1 MNPESLTQRAH
12 DVAGTE
18 TYRRLLGYT
27 WRYLR
32 VLVIAIVGMVVAGL
46 SEVGFAALMKPL
58 LDGSFVERDPTL
70 ITWMPV
76 ALLGVFVFRVIGEF
90 ASNYG
95 MAWVGRSVIRD
106 LRSDTFDQVL
116 HLPPRYFD
124 RVPSTEVLTRL
135 NYQSEQVS
143 EAASKAL
150 TILIRDS
157 VTVIGLLV
165 WMLYLSWQ
173 LTLFILV
180 LLPLLVGMVAG
191 ISRAFRRYARRIQE
205 SMGQVSHVAEE
216 TITGHR
222 VVKLYG
228 GEDYE
233 SARFDRQNQSNFR
246 AFMKMQAVQAASSP
260 LTQFVLAIGV
270 AGVVWFA
277 TSGERMEQISVGTFV
292 SFITALAMTLAPA
305 KRLINLNAIIQKGI
319 AAGES
324 LFALLDE
331 PRENERGATPVDRV
345 SGRIRFDDVWLSY
358 RDPAPESREDGDWV
372 LRGVTLDIPAGE
384 TVAFVGQSGAGKSSL
399 MGVLPRF
406 VEIQAGRV
414 LLDDTAH
421 DDLPLTDLR
430 RQFAYVSQETV
441 LFNASIA
448 ANIGYADGADY
459 DLERVREAARA
470 AFADEF
476 IEQMPEGFETSVGE
490 NGVLLSGG
498 QRQRIAIARALY
510 RDAPIL
516 LLDEATSALDT
527 RSEGYIQR
535 ALANLTRG
543 RTTLVIA
550 HRLSTIEHADRIVV
564 MEGGRIVEQ
573 GRHDELLAADGAY
586 AGLYRLQFA
595 EQAED

>member
-1 MNPESLTQRAH
+1 MSRSSLTRRAH
-12 DVAGTE
+12 AAAGWD

-27 WRYLR
+27 WRYTR
-32 VLVIAIVGMVVAGL
+32 VLVVAIVGMVVAGL

-58 LDGSFVERDPTL
+58 LDGSFVDRDPTL
-70 ITWMPV
+70 ITLMPL

-106 LRSDTFDQVL
+106 LRRDTFDQVL

-143 EAASKAL
+143 QAASNAL

-216 TITGHR
+216 TISGHR

-233 SARFDRQNQSNFR
+233 SARFDRQNQYNFR

-277 TSGERMEQISVGTFV
+277 TSGERMEEISVGTFV

-331 PRENERGATPVDRV
+331 PREDERATNTVDRV
-345 SGRIRFDDVWLSY
+345 SGRIGFDDVWLSY
-358 RDPAPESREDGDWV
+358 REPPPESREDGDWV
-372 LRGVTLDIPAGE
+372 LRGVTLEIPAGE

-414 LLDDTAH
+414 LLDDTPH
-421 DDLPLTDLR
+421 SELSLTDLR

-459 DLERVREAARA
+459 DEVRVREAARA

-476 IEQMPEGFETSVGE
+476 IEQMPEGFDTNVGE

-573 GRHDELLAADGAY
+573 GRHEDLLAADGAY

-595 EQAED
+595 EQAGG

>member
-1 MNPESLTQRAH
+1 MSRSSLTERAH
-12 DVAGTE
+12 AAAGWE
-18 TYRRLLGYT
+18 TYRRLLNYT
-27 WRYLR
+27 WRYTR
-32 VLVIAIVGMVVAGL
+32 VLVIAIVGMIVAGL

-58 LDGSFVERDPTL
+58 LDGSFVDRDPTL
-70 ITWMPV
+70 ITLMPL

-90 ASNYG
+90 ASGYG

-180 LLPLLVGMVAG
+180 LLPILVGMVAG

-233 SARFDRQNQSNFR
+233 SARFDKQNRSNFR

-277 TSGERMEQISVGTFV
+277 TSGERMDQITVGTFV

-331 PRENERGATPVDRV
+331 PREDDAGRGTARRV
-345 SGRIRFDDVWLSY
+345 SGAIRFDDVWLSY
-358 RDPAPESREDGDWV
+358 KDAPAETLEPADWV
-372 LRGVTLDIPAGE
+372 LRGVDLEIPAGQ

-399 MGVLPRF
+399 MSALPRF
-406 VEIQAGRV
+406 VEIQRGEIR
-414 LLDDTAH
+414 LDETAH
-421 DDLPLTDLR
+421 EALPLAELR

-441 LFNASIA
+441 LFNTTVA
-448 ANIGYADGADY
+448 ANIGYADGADF
-459 DLERVREAARA
+459 DLPRVREAAKA
-470 AFADEF
+470 AFAEEF
-476 IEQMPEGFETSVGE
+476 IAQLPEGFETNIGE

-527 RSEGYIQR
+527 RSEGFIQR
-535 ALANLTRG
+535 ALENLTRD

-564 MEGGRIVEQ
+564 MEGGRVVEQ
-573 GRHDELLAADGAY
+573 GSHAELLAADGAY

-595 EQAED
+595 DQSG

>member
-1 MNPESLTQRAH
+1 MSAENLKQRSPAP
-12 DVAGTE
+12 AGWD
-18 TYRRLLGYT
+18 TYRRLLAYT

-32 VLVIAIVGMVVAGL
+32 ILVIAIVGMVVAGL

-70 ITWMPV
+70 VTLMPL
-76 ALLGVFVFRVIGEF
+76 ALLGVFLFRVVGEF

-106 LRSDTFDQVL
+106 LRADTFDQVL

-150 TILIRDS
+150 TVLIRDS
-157 VTVIGLLV
+157 ITVLGLLA

-233 SARFDRQNQSNFR
+233 RERFARQNQYNFR

-260 LTQFVLAIGV
+260 ITQFVLAIGV

-277 TSGERMEQISVGTFV
+277 TSGDRMDEISVGTFV

-305 KRLINLNAIIQKGI
+305 KRLINLNATIQKGI

-331 PRENERGATPVDRV
+331 RREDDIGTPTDRRV
-345 SGRIRFDDVWLSY
+345 TGRIAFEDVWLSY
-358 RDPAPESREDGDWV
+358 AQRPAGEVADEDWV
-372 LRGVTLDIPAGE
+372 LRGVNLDIRVGE

-399 MGVLPRF
+399 MGALPRF
-406 VEIQAGRV
+406 VEIQRGQIR
-414 LLDDTAH
+414 LDEFPH
-421 DDLPLTDLR
+421 DAMPLAELR

-441 LFNASIA
+441 LFNTSIA
-448 ANIGYADGADY
+448 ANIGYADGADF
-459 DLERVREAARA
+459 DMARVREAARA

-476 IEQMPEGFETSVGE
+476 IQQMPDGLETNIGE

-527 RSEGYIQR
+527 RSEGFIQR
-535 ALANLTRG
+535 ALVNLTRG

-564 MEGGRIVEQ
+564 MEAGRVVEQ
-573 GRHDELLAADGAY
+573 GHHDELLAADGAY

-595 EQAED
+595 DQAGD

>member
-1 MNPESLTQRAH
+1 MNPDSLNQKANSA
-12 DVAGTE
+12 AGWE
-18 TYRRLLGYT
+18 TYRRLLNYT
-27 WRYLR
+27 WRYTR
-32 VLVIAIVGMVVAGL
+32 ILVIAIIGMVVAGL

-70 ITWMPV
+70 VTWMPV
-76 ALLGVFVFRVIGEF
+76 ALLAVFVFRVVGEF

-106 LRSDTFDQVL
+106 LRRDTFAQVL

-180 LLPLLVGMVAG
+180 LLPILVGMVAG
-191 ISRAFRRYARRIQE
+191 ISKAFRRYARRIQE
-205 SMGQVSHVAEE
+205 SMGKVSHVAEE
-216 TITGHR
+216 TISGHR

-228 GEDYE
+228 GEGYE
-233 SARFDRQNQSNFR
+233 SARFDRQNQYNFR

-277 TSGERMEQISVGTFV
+277 TSGDRMDDITVGTFV

-331 PRENERGATPVDRV
+331 PQESETGTRSVDRV
-345 SGRIRFDDVWLSY
+345 TGRIAMEDVWLSY
-358 RDPAPESREDGDWV
+358 REPAPGDHDDPDWV
-372 LRGVTLDIPAGE
+372 LRGVSLEIAAGE

-399 MGVLPRF
+399 MGALPRF
-406 VEIQAGRV
+406 VEIQQGAIR
-414 LLDDTAH
+414 LDEYQH
-421 DDLPLTDLR
+421 DDLPLADLR

-441 LFNASIA
+441 LFNTTIAS
-448 ANIGYADGADY
+448 NIGYADGADF
-459 DLERVREAARA
+459 DLERVREAAKA
-470 AFADEF
+470 AFADQF
-476 IEQMPEGFETSVGE
+476 IEQLSEGFETNIGE

-527 RSEGYIQR
+527 RSEGFIQR
-535 ALANLTRG
+535 ALENLTRG

-564 MEGGRIVEQ
+564 MDGGRIVEQ
-573 GRHDELLAADGAY
+573 GRHADLLAADGAY

-595 EQAED
+595 DQAD

>member
-1 MNPESLTQRAH
+1 MNPDSLTQRAQAA
-12 DVAGTE
+12 AGTE

-32 VLVIAIVGMVVAGL
+32 VLVIAIVGMVIAGL
-46 SEVGFAALMKPL
+46 SEVGFAALMRPL

-76 ALLGVFVFRVIGEF
+76 ALLGVFLFRVAGEF

-106 LRSDTFDQVL
+106 LRTDTFDQVL

-143 EAASKAL
+143 QAASNAL
-150 TILIRDS
+150 TVLVRDT
-157 VTVIGLLV
+157 VTVVGLLI

-205 SMGQVSHVAEE
+205 SIGQVSHVAEE
-216 TITGHR
+216 TISGHR

-233 SARFDRQNQSNFR
+233 RARFARQNQSNFR

-277 TSGERMEQISVGTFV
+277 TSGERMQLISVGTFV
-292 SFITALAMTLAPA
+292 SFITALALTLAPA

-331 PRENERGATPVDRV
+331 PRENELGTVSIDRV
-345 SGRIRFDDVWLSY
+345 SGRIAFEGVWLSY
-358 RDPAPESREDGDWV
+358 REPAPASRDDADWV
-372 LRGVTLDIPAGE
+372 LRDVTLEIPAGE
-384 TVAFVGQSGAGKSSL
+384 TVAFVGQSGAGKTSL
-399 MGVLPRF
+399 IGTLPRF
-406 VEIQAGRV
+406 VEIQAGSIR
-414 LLDDTAH
+414 LDDMPH
-421 DDLPLTDLR
+421 DALSLTSLR

-441 LFNASIA
+441 LFNASVA
-448 ANIGYADGADY
+448 ANIGYADGADF
-459 DLERVREAARA
+459 DMERVREAARA
-470 AFADEF
+470 AFAEEF
-476 IEQMPEGFETSVGE
+476 IEQLSEGFETSVGE

-498 QRQRIAIARALY
+498 QRQRVAIARALY

-516 LLDEATSALDT
+516 LLDEATSALDS
-527 RSEGYIQR
+527 RSEGFIQK
-535 ALANLTRG
+535 ALENLTRG

-550 HRLSTIEHADRIVV
+550 HRLSTIEHADRIIV
-564 MEGGRIVEQ
+564 MDGGRIVEQ
-573 GRHDELLAADGAY
+573 GRHEELLAADGVY

-595 EQAED
+595 KQADS

>member
-1 MNPESLTQRAH
+1 MTRPSLTERAH
-12 DVAGTE
+12 AAAGWE

-27 WRYLR
+27 WRYTR
-32 VLVIAIVGMVVAGL
+32 VLAIAIVGMIVSGL

-58 LDGSFVERDPTL
+58 LDGSFVDRDPTL
-70 ITWMPV
+70 ITLMPL
-76 ALLGVFVFRVIGEF
+76 ALLTVFIFRAIGEF
-90 ASNYG
+90 TSGYG
-95 MAWVGRSVIRD
+95 MAWVGRSVIRE
-106 LRSDTFDQVL
+106 LRGDTFDQVL

-143 EAASKAL
+143 MAASKAL

-157 VTVIGLLV
+157 VTVIGLLL

-180 LLPLLVGMVAG
+180 LMPLLVGMVAG

-205 SMGQVSHVAEE
+205 SMGQVSHVAKE

-233 SARFDRQNQSNFR
+233 SARFERQNRDNFR

-277 TSGERMEQISVGTFV
+277 TRGERMEQITVGTFV
-292 SFITALAMTLAPA
+292 SFITALAMTLTPA

-331 PRENERGATPVDRV
+331 PREDDAGRESGRRV
-345 SGRIRFDDVWLSY
+345 SGAIRFEDVWLSY
-358 RDPAPESREDGDWV
+358 HDQPPESPDDPDWV
-372 LRGVTLDIPAGE
+372 LRGVDLDIPPGQ

-399 MGVLPRF
+399 MGALPRF
-406 VEIQAGRV
+406 VEIQRGRIR
-414 LLDDTAH
+414 LDGIPH
-421 DDLPLTDLR
+421 DQLPLAELR

-441 LFNASIA
+441 LFNTSVA
-448 ANIGYADGADY
+448 ANIGYADGEAFDM
-459 DLERVREAARA
+459 ERVREAARA

-476 IEQMPEGFETSVGE
+476 IEQLPEGFQTGIGE

-516 LLDEATSALDT
+516 LLDEATSALDA

-535 ALANLTRG
+535 ALENLTRG
-543 RTTLVIA
+543 RTTLMIA

-564 MEGGRIVEQ
+564 MQGGRVVEQ
-573 GRHDELLAADGAY
+573 GRHAELLAADGAY

-595 EQAED
+595 DQAD

>member
-1 MNPESLTQRAH
+1 MNPESLTQRARRS
-12 DVAGTE
+12 AGSE
-18 TYRRLLGYT
+18 TYRRLLAYT

-76 ALLGVFVFRVIGEF
+76 ALLVVFLFRVVGEF

-106 LRSDTFDQVL
+106 LRHDTFDQVL

-150 TILIRDS
+150 TVLIRDT
-157 VTVIGLLV
+157 VTVVGLLL

-173 LTLFILV
+173 LALFILV

-233 SARFDRQNQSNFR
+233 RERFARQNQSNFR

-292 SFITALAMTLAPA
+292 SFITALAMTLSPA

-331 PRENERGATPVDRV
+331 PRESEAGTHSVDRV
-345 SGRIRFDDVWLSY
+345 SGRIAFEDVWLSY
-358 RDPAPESREDGDWV
+358 RDSPPGEHDDEDWV
-372 LRGVTLDIPAGE
+372 LRGVELEIPAGE

-399 MGVLPRF
+399 MGALPRF
-406 VEIQAGRV
+406 VEIQQGRIR
-414 LLDDTAH
+414 LDDTPH
-421 DDLPLTDLR
+421 DALPLADLR

-448 ANIGYADGADY
+448 ANIGYADGDAFDMA
-459 DLERVREAARA
+459 RVREAAQA
-470 AFADEF
+470 AFAEEF
-476 IEQMPEGFETSVGE
+476 IEQLPEGFETSVGE

-527 RSEGYIQR
+527 RSEGFIQR
-535 ALANLTRG
+535 ALENLTRG

-573 GRHDELLAADGAY
+573 GRHEALLAADGAY

-595 EQAED
+595 DQVDE

>member
-1 MNPESLTQRAH
+1 MSDESLKARAH
-12 DVAGTE
+12 ASAGWE

-27 WRYLR
+27 WRYTR
-32 VLVIAIVGMVVAGL
+32 VLVLAIIGMVVAGL

-70 ITWMPV
+70 ITLMPL

-106 LRSDTFDQVL
+106 LRSDTFEQVL

-150 TILIRDS
+150 TVLIRDS

-205 SMGQVSHVAEE
+205 SMGKVSHVAEE

-233 SARFDRQNQSNFR
+233 SERFARQNQYNFR

-260 LTQFVLAIGV
+260 ITQFVLAIGV

-277 TSGERMEQISVGTFV
+277 TSGDRMDQISVGTFV

-305 KRLINLNAIIQKGI
+305 KRLINLNAVIQKGI

-331 PRENERGATPVDRV
+331 PRESDRGDVTPRRV
-345 SGRIRFDDVWLSY
+345 SGRIAFEDVWLSY
-358 RDPAPESREDGDWV
+358 RDVPPEDRRDEDWV
-372 LRGVTLDIPAGE
+372 LRGVSLDIPAGQ

-399 MGVLPRF
+399 MGALPRF
-406 VEIQAGRV
+406 VEIQRGRI
-414 LLDDTAH
+414 LLDDTPH
-421 DDLPLTDLR
+421 DALPLAELR

-448 ANIGYADGADY
+448 ANIGYADGAAFDM
-459 DLERVREAARA
+459 DRVREAAKA
-470 AFADEF
+470 AFAEEF
-476 IEQMPEGFETSVGE
+476 IEQLPEGFDTSVGE

-535 ALANLTRG
+535 ALENLTRG

-564 MEGGRIVEQ
+564 MEAGRVVEQ
-573 GRHDELLAADGAY
+573 GAHAELLAAGGAY
-586 AGLYRLQFA
+586 AALYRLQFA
-595 EQAED
+595 DQGTT

>member
-1 MNPESLTQRAH
+1 MAPESISQRGH
-12 DVAGTE
+12 EVAGVE

-27 WRYLR
+27 WRYGR
-32 VLVIAIVGMVVAGL
+32 VLAIAIVGMVVAGL

-70 ITWMPV
+70 ITWMPI

-157 VTVIGLLV
+157 VTVIGLLI

-180 LLPLLVGMVAG
+180 LLPVLVGMVAG

-233 SARFDRQNQSNFR
+233 SARFDRQNRSNFR

-324 LFALLDE
+324 LFALLDQ
-331 PRENERGATPVDRV
+331 PREDERGVARVDRLT
-345 SGRIRFDDVWLSY
+345 GRIRFDDVWLSY
-358 RDPAPESREDGDWV
+358 REPPPQRAEDRDWV

-384 TVAFVGQSGAGKSSL
+384 TIAFVGQSGAGKSSL
-399 MGVLPRF
+399 MGALPRF

-414 LLDDTAH
+414 LLDDTPH
-421 DDLPLTDLR
+421 DDLALADLR

-441 LFNASIA
+441 LFNTSIA

-459 DLERVREAARA
+459 DEERVREAARA

-476 IEQMPEGFETSVGE
+476 IEQMPEGFDTNVGE

-573 GRHDELLAADGAY
+573 GRHEELLAADGAY

-595 EQAED
+595 EQAGD

>member
-1 MNPESLTQRAH
+1 MNPESLKQRARAE
-12 DVAGTE
+12 AGWA
-18 TYRRLLGYT
+18 TYRRLLDYT
-27 WRYLR
+27 WRYTR

-46 SEVGFAALMKPL
+46 SEVGFASLMKPL
-58 LDGSFVERDPTL
+58 LDGSFVDRDPTL
-70 ITWMPV
+70 ITWMPL

-106 LRSDTFDQVL
+106 LRHDTFDQVL

-124 RVPSTEVLTRL
+124 QVPSTEVLTRL

-150 TILIRDS
+150 TILVRDS
-157 VTVIGLLV
+157 VTVIGLLA
-165 WMLYLSWQ
+165 WMVYLSWE

-180 LLPLLVGMVAG
+180 LVPLLVGMVAG
-191 ISRAFRRYARRIQE
+191 ISRSFRRYARRIQE

-233 SARFDRQNQSNFR
+233 GARFDRQNQYNFR
-246 AFMKMQAVQAASSP
+246 AFMKMQLVQAASSP

-277 TSGERMEQISVGTFV
+277 TSGDRMDDITVGTFV
-292 SFITALAMTLAPA
+292 SFITALSMTLAPA

-331 PRENERGATPVDRV
+331 PREDESGTGTVDRV
-345 SGRIRFDDVWLSY
+345 SGRIAMDDVWLSY
-358 RDPAPESREDGDWV
+358 RHPAPTESSDPDWV
-372 LRGVTLDIPAGE
+372 LKGVSLEIAAGE

-399 MGVLPRF
+399 MGALPRF
-406 VEIQAGRV
+406 VEIQRGAIR
-414 LLDDTAH
+414 LDEHRH
-421 DDLPLTDLR
+421 DDLPLANLR

-441 LFNASIA
+441 LFNTSVA
-448 ANIGYADGADY
+448 ANIGYADGADF
-459 DLERVREAARA
+459 DMERVREAARA
-470 AFADEF
+470 AFAEEF
-476 IEQMPEGFETSVGE
+476 IEQLADGFDTSIGE

-527 RSEGYIQR
+527 RSEGFIQR
-535 ALANLTRG
+535 ALENLTRG

-564 MEGGRIVEQ
+564 MEGGRVVEQ
-573 GRHDELLAADGAY
+573 GRHEDLLAADGAY

-595 EQAED
+595 EQGD

>member
-1 MNPESLTQRAH
+1 MNPESLKQRAH
-12 DVAGTE
+12 AVAGWE
-18 TYRRLLGYT
+18 TYRRLLNYT
-27 WRYLR
+27 WRYMK
-32 VLVIAIVGMVVAGL
+32 VLVIAIIGMVVAGL

-70 ITWMPV
+70 VTWMPL

-106 LRSDTFDQVL
+106 LRQDTFAQVL

-157 VTVIGLLV
+157 VTVIGLLL

-180 LLPLLVGMVAG
+180 LLPILVGMVAG

-205 SMGQVSHVAEE
+205 SMGKVSHVAEE
-216 TITGHR
+216 TISGHR

-233 SARFDRQNQSNFR
+233 SARFDRQNQYNFR

-277 TSGERMEQISVGTFV
+277 TSGERMDDITVGTFV

-331 PRENERGATPVDRV
+331 PREPESGTRSVDRV
-345 SGRIRFDDVWLSY
+345 SGRLAMEDVWLSY
-358 RDPAPESREDGDWV
+358 REPAPAERNDPDWV
-372 LRGVTLDIPAGE
+372 LRGVSLEIAAGE

-399 MGVLPRF
+399 VGALPRF
-406 VEIQAGRV
+406 VEIQHGAIR
-414 LLDDTAH
+414 LDEYRH
-421 DDLPLTDLR
+421 DELPLVDLR

-441 LFNASIA
+441 LFNTTIA
-448 ANIGYADGADY
+448 ANIGYADGADF
-459 DLERVREAARA
+459 DMDRVREAAKA
-470 AFADEF
+470 AFADQF
-476 IEQMPEGFETSVGE
+476 IDQMAEGFETNIGE

-516 LLDEATSALDT
+516 LFDEATSALDT
-527 RSEGYIQR
+527 RSEGFIQR
-535 ALANLTRG
+535 ALENLTRG

-595 EQAED
+595 DQAD

>member
-1 MNPESLTQRAH
+1 MTPDSLNRRAREA
-12 DVAGTE
+12 AGGD

-76 ALLGVFVFRVIGEF
+76 ALLGVFVFRVFGEF

-106 LRSDTFDQVL
+106 LRHDTFDQVL

-233 SARFDRQNQSNFR
+233 SERFARQNQSNFR

-331 PRENERGATPVDRV
+331 PRENERGLAPVDRV

-358 RDPAPESREDGDWV
+358 REPAPESREDGDWV
-372 LRGVTLDIPAGE
+372 LRGITLEIPAGE
-384 TVAFVGQSGAGKSSL
+384 TVAFVGQSGAGKSSM

-406 VEIQAGRV
+406 VEIQAGQVR
-414 LLDDTAH
+414 LDETPHEDM
-421 DDLPLTDLR
+421 PLADLR

-459 DLERVREAARA
+459 DEARVREAARA

-476 IEQMPEGFETSVGE
+476 IEQMPDGFDTSVGE

-535 ALANLTRG
+535 ALGNLTRG

-573 GRHDELLAADGAY
+573 GRHEELLAADGAY

-595 EQAED
+595 DQDRG

>member
-1 MNPESLTQRAH
+1 MNPDSLTQKAH
-12 DVAGTE
+12 AAAGWE
-18 TYRRLLGYT
+18 TYRRLLNYT
-27 WRYLR
+27 WRYMR
-32 VLVIAIVGMVVAGL
+32 VLVIAIIGMVIAGL

-70 ITWMPV
+70 VTWMPL
-76 ALLGVFVFRVIGEF
+76 ALLGVFLFRVIGEF
-90 ASNYG
+90 ASSYG

-106 LRSDTFDQVL
+106 LRHDTFAQVL

-180 LLPLLVGMVAG
+180 LLPILVGMVAG
-191 ISRAFRRYARRIQE
+191 ISKAFRRYARRIQE
-205 SMGQVSHVAEE
+205 SMGKVSHVAEE
-216 TITGHR
+216 TISGHR

-233 SARFDRQNQSNFR
+233 SARFDRQNQYNFR

-277 TSGERMEQISVGTFV
+277 TSGERMDDITVGTFV

-331 PRENERGATPVDRV
+331 PRESETGTRSVDRV
-345 SGRIRFDDVWLSY
+345 TGRIAMEDVWLSY
-358 RDPAPESREDGDWV
+358 REPAPTEPDAGEWV
-372 LRGVTLDIPAGE
+372 LRGVSLEIAAGE

-399 MGVLPRF
+399 MGALPRF
-406 VEIQAGRV
+406 VEIQQGVIR
-414 LLDDTAH
+414 LDEYRH

-441 LFNASIA
+441 LFNTTIA
-448 ANIGYADGADY
+448 ANIGYADGADF
-459 DLERVREAARA
+459 DMDRVREAAKA
-470 AFADEF
+470 AFADQF
-476 IEQMPEGFETSVGE
+476 IEQLTAGFETNIGE

-527 RSEGYIQR
+527 RSEGFIQR
-535 ALANLTRG
+535 ALENLTRG

-595 EQAED
+595 DQAD

>member
-12 DVAGTE
+12 DVAGVE
-18 TYRRLLGYT
+18 TYRRLLSYT

-106 LRSDTFDQVL
+106 LRGDTFDQVL

-150 TILIRDS
+150 TILIRDT

-331 PRENERGATPVDRV
+331 PRENEKGTVPTDRV

-358 RDPAPESREDGDWV
+358 RDPAPERTDDGDWV
-372 LRGVTLDIPAGE
+372 LRGVTLEIPAGE

-399 MGVLPRF
+399 VGVLPRF
-406 VEIQAGRV
+406 VEIQHGRV
-414 LLDDTAH
+414 LLDDTPH
-421 DDLPLTDLR
+421 EDLPLADLR

-448 ANIGYADGADY
+448 ANIGYADGSDY
-459 DLERVREAARA
+459 DEARVREAARA

-476 IEQMPEGFETSVGE
+476 IEQMPDGFDTSVGE

-564 MEGGRIVEQ
+564 MDGGRIVEQ

-595 EQAED
+595 EQAG

>member
-1 MNPESLTQRAH
+1 MNPESLKQRAH
-12 DVAGTE
+12 AVAGWE
-18 TYRRLLGYT
+18 TYRRLLNYT
-27 WRYLR
+27 WRYMK
-32 VLVIAIVGMVVAGL
+32 VLVIAIIGMVVAGL

-70 ITWMPV
+70 VTWMPL

-106 LRSDTFDQVL
+106 LRQDTFAQVL

-157 VTVIGLLV
+157 VTVIGLLL

-180 LLPLLVGMVAG
+180 LLPILVGMVAG

-205 SMGQVSHVAEE
+205 SMGKVSHVAEE
-216 TITGHR
+216 TISGHR

-233 SARFDRQNQSNFR
+233 SARFDRQNQYNFR

-277 TSGERMEQISVGTFV
+277 TSGERMDDITVGTFV

-331 PRENERGATPVDRV
+331 PREPESGTRSVDRV
-345 SGRIRFDDVWLSY
+345 SGRLAMEDVWLSY
-358 RDPAPESREDGDWV
+358 REPAPAERNDPDWV
-372 LRGVTLDIPAGE
+372 LRGVSLEIAAGE

-399 MGVLPRF
+399 MGALPRF
-406 VEIQAGRV
+406 VEIQHGAIR
-414 LLDDTAH
+414 LDEYRH
-421 DDLPLTDLR
+421 DELPLVDLR

-441 LFNASIA
+441 LFNTTIA
-448 ANIGYADGADY
+448 ANIGYADGADF
-459 DLERVREAARA
+459 DMDRVREAAKA
-470 AFADEF
+470 AFADQF
-476 IEQMPEGFETSVGE
+476 IDQMAEGFETNIGE

-516 LLDEATSALDT
+516 LFDEATSALDT
-527 RSEGYIQR
+527 RSEGFIQR
-535 ALANLTRG
+535 ALENLTRG

-595 EQAED
+595 DQAD

>member
-1 MNPESLTQRAH
+1 MNPESLKRRARAA
-12 DVAGTE
+12 AGGE

-27 WRYLR
+27 WRYTR

-76 ALLGVFVFRVIGEF
+76 ALLGVFIFRVVGEF

-106 LRSDTFDQVL
+106 LRGDTFDQVL

-150 TILIRDS
+150 TVLIRDS

-191 ISRAFRRYARRIQE
+191 ISRAFRRYARRIQD
-205 SMGQVSHVAEE
+205 SMGQVAHVAEE
-216 TITGHR
+216 TISGHR

-233 SARFDRQNQSNFR
+233 SARFDRQNQYNFR

-305 KRLINLNAIIQKGI
+305 KRLINLNAVIQKGI

-331 PRENERGATPVDRV
+331 PRENERGTAHVDRV

-358 RDPAPESREDGDWV
+358 REPPPVDRADGDWV
-372 LRGVTLDIPAGE
+372 LRGVTLEIAAGE
-384 TVAFVGQSGAGKSSL
+384 TIAFVGQSGAGKSSL

-406 VEIQAGRV
+406 VEIQDGRV
-414 LLDDTAH
+414 WLDETAH
-421 DDLPLTDLR
+421 DDLPLADLR

-448 ANIGYADGADY
+448 ANIGYADGADF
-459 DLERVREAARA
+459 DLARVREAARA

-476 IEQMPEGFETSVGE
+476 IERMPDGFSTGVGE
-490 NGVLLSGG
+490 NGVLLS
-498 QRQRIAIARALY
+498 
-510 RDAPIL
+510 
-516 LLDEATSALDT
+516 
-527 RSEGYIQR
+527 
-535 ALANLTRG
+535 
-543 RTTLVIA
+543 
-550 HRLSTIEHADRIVV
+550 
-564 MEGGRIVEQ
+564 
-573 GRHDELLAADGAY
+573 
-586 AGLYRLQFA
+586 
-595 EQAED
+595 